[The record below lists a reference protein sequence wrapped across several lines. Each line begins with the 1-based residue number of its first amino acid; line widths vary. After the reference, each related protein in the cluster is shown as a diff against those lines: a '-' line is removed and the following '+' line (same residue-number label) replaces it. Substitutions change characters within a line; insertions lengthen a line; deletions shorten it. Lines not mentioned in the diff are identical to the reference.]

1 MGAAVSRLRQLI
13 LIAILAIAGPTLA
26 LAEVE
31 VRDFTSEAERIRYQV
46 LIDELRCPQCQ
57 NQNLA
62 ASDAPIARDL
72 RDEVLKLLREGR
84 SDGEIVDHLV
94 ARYGDFV
101 RYRPAW
107 QPATYLLWLGPG
119 LLLAVAG
126 AMVALVIRRRRAATA
141 LTPTPEQRAAVT
153 RLLESDGDRHHD

>member
-1 MGAAVSRLRQLI
+1 MGGAAVKRIRVALAALA
-13 LIAILAIAGPTLA
+13 LIAMAAV
-26 LAEVE
+26 AEVE
-31 VRDFTSEAERIRYQV
+31 VREFDSAAERARYRA
-46 LIDELRCPQCQ
+46 LIEELRCPQCQ

-72 RDEVLKLLREGR
+72 RAEVLRLLREGR

-107 QPATYLLWLGPG
+107 QPSTYLLWIAPG
-119 LLLAVAG
+119 LLLMIAVGLWLRVLRRQRRQG
-126 AMVALVIRRRRAATA
+126 AELGA
-141 LTPTPEQRAAVT
+141 EQRAALD
-153 RLLESDGDRHHD
+153 RLLGEERGER

>member
-1 MGAAVSRLRQLI
+1 MNALRW
-13 LIAILAIAGPTLA
+13 LA
-26 LAEVE
+26 LTAVLLLAGGTWAEVE
-31 VRDFTSEAERIRYQV
+31 VREFTSEAEHARYRV

-72 RDEVLKLLREGR
+72 REEVLRLLREGR
-84 SDGEIVDHLV
+84 SDAEILDHLV

-119 LLLAVAG
+119 LLLVVA
-126 AMVALVIRRRRAATA
+126 ATVVALVIRRQRAASA
-141 LTPTPEQRAAVT
+141 GAPTPEQRAALA
-153 RLLESDGDRHHD
+153 RLLEPGGDRHDG

>member
-1 MGAAVSRLRQLI
+1 MLWLIAMAAV
-13 LIAILAIAGPTLA
+13 
-26 LAEVE
+26 AEVE
-31 VRDFTSEAERIRYQV
+31 VRDFQSASERERYRA
-46 LIDELRCPQCQ
+46 LIEELRCPQCQ

-72 RDEVLKLLREGR
+72 RAEVLRLLREGR

-107 QPATYLLWLGPG
+107 QPSTYLLWLAPG
-119 LLLAVAG
+119 LLLAIAG
-126 AMVALVIRRRRAATA
+126 GVWLWVLRRQRGQGRQGAELGA
-141 LTPTPEQRAAVT
+141 EQRAALD
-153 RLLESDGDRHHD
+153 RLLDAERGDR

>member
-1 MGAAVSRLRQLI
+1 MIPVRRLL
-13 LIAILAIAGPTLA
+13 LSVALLLAGVAR
-26 LAEVE
+26 AEVE
-31 VRDFTSEAERIRYQV
+31 VRDFASADERARYRA

-72 RDEVLKLLREGR
+72 REEVLRLLREGR
-84 SDGEIVDHLV
+84 SDAEILDHLV

-107 QPATYLLWLGPG
+107 QPATYLLWLAPG
-119 LLLAVAG
+119 LLLAVAV
-126 AMVALVIRRRRAATA
+126 VAVLLVIRRQRAAPA
-141 LTPTPEQRAAVT
+141 AAPTPEQRAALA
-153 RLLESDGDRHHD
+153 RLLEPGSDRHDG